1 MAIEVEKSNLII
13 NQIIANKN
21 ELATVE
27 GDCIVPDVKPD
38 IMNIIGTS
46 GIVSIYKKEVS
57 EGRIRIDGC
66 VSVYVMYNGND
77 GENNSIR
84 SINHVLDFSQII
96 AVPEAKSDMID
107 LGSVN
112 LQNIDCKMVNERK
125 INIKA
130 NMNFEVKLS
139 ASTSVEY
146 ISNINVS
153 DLQKKDSKVN
163 VSSVVGIGN
172 TKTSVSENMTID
184 GTDNL
189 AEILKVTTCIKNVDT
204 KVSYN
209 KVLIKSDV
217 NLKILYSTEDGRF
230 NMTESTFP
238 IMGFVDMKDVSEDDV
253 INPTIE
259 IKNMVIKPN
268 GSQDHSITVDI
279 EVGIG
284 LIIYSNKEINVVKDM
299 YSPSTNLS
307 FTQKSVQ
314 TLQNTQV
321 INSTMS
327 FNQKE
332 LLDIGDEKVYDVDA
346 QVIATD
352 VKANNNSIDI
362 SGNIRFNFI
371 HSTNKMTGID
381 NKKIDVPFE
390 HRIACENVKP
400 KATIKL
406 ITNINNDNF
415 NIMPGGEVELRM
427 DVNFRAE
434 TSNFADIN
442 LIDSVEEKD
451 NNTSTRYNMVIYYT
465 KQNDD
470 LWQIAKKFRS
480 TKEAIQKEN
489 NLENTTLQPGTQL
502 FITRYTR

>member
-1 MAIEVEKSNLII
+1 MAIEVEKSNLVI
-13 NQIIANKN
+13 NQIVANKS
-21 ELATVE
+21 EFATIE
-27 GDCIVPDVKPD
+27 GACIVPDVKPD

-46 GIVSIYKKEVS
+46 GVVSIYKREVS
-57 EGRIRIDGC
+57 DGKVRIDGC

-96 AVPEAKSDMID
+96 AVPEAKSDMND
-107 LGSVN
+107 LGSIS
-112 LQNIDCKMVNERK
+112 LQNIECKMVNERK
-125 INIKA
+125 INLKA
-130 NMNFEVKLS
+130 NLNFEVKLG
-139 ASTSVEY
+139 ASTNIEY
-146 ISNINVS
+146 ISNINIE
-153 DLQKKDSKVN
+153 DLQKKDSKV
-163 VSSVVGIGN
+163 SVNSVIGIGN
-172 TKTSVSENMTID
+172 TKTSVSEKMQIE

-189 AEILKVTTCIKNVDT
+189 AEILKVNTCIKNIHT
-204 KVSYN
+204 KASYN
-209 KVLIKSDV
+209 KVLIKSDI
-217 NLKILYSTEDGRF
+217 NIKILYSTEDGRF
-230 NMTESTFP
+230 NVVDSTFP
-238 IMGFVDMKDVSEDDV
+238 IMGFVDIKDVSEENV
-253 INPTIE
+253 INPIVE
-259 IKNMVIKPN
+259 IKNIVIKPN
-268 GSQDHSITVDI
+268 GSQDHSISVDI

-284 LIIYSNKEINVVKDM
+284 IIVYNNKEISVVKDM
-299 YSPSTNLS
+299 YSPSTNLA

-346 QVIATD
+346 QVIPTD

-362 SGNIRFNFI
+362 SGNIRFSFI

-415 NIMPGGEVELRM
+415 TIMPGGEVELRM

-489 NLENTTLQPGTQL
+489 NLENATLQPGTQL